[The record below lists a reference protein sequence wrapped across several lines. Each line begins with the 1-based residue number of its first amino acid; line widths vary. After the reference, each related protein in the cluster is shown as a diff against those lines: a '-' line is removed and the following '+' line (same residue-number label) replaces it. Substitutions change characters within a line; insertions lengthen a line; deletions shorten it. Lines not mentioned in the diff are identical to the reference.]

1 MKMKQQLNRVVT
13 KMIFISLNHQE
24 PDNNQKT
31 TKRTPHM
38 ISINSN
44 TNNVIKIQQ
53 IEYQQHKKK
62 LG

>member
-1 MKMKQQLNRVVT
+1 MKHQLNRVVT
-13 KMIFISLNHQE
+13 KMIFISSNDQE

-38 ISINSN
+38 ISITSS

-53 IEYQQHKKK
+53 IEYQQQKKSF
-62 LG
+62 G